1 MGDYEPQWS
10 AEEQTMI
17 DMMVMKGYG
26 VVPVIKREFTIIN
39 LYTPD
44 GSNHPLLFR
53 DDTEYGA
60 IRKVFKFVCE
70 GKGSKYA

>member
-1 MGDYEPQWS
+1 MAYYYDPQWS

-17 DMMVMKGYG
+17 DLIEIKGCAI
-26 VVPVIKREFTIIN
+26 VPKIAEEYTVIQ
-39 LYTPD
+39 LYFPD
-44 GSNHPLLFR
+44 NDTPLLFR

-60 IRKVFKFVCE
+60 IRKVFKYVTD

>member
-1 MGDYEPQWS
+1 MGYYEPQWS

-17 DMMVMKGYG
+17 DMMVLRGFG
-26 VVPVIKREFTIIN
+26 VVPIINREFTVIN

-44 GSNHPLLFR
+44 NTQPLLFR

-60 IRKVFKFVCE
+60 IRKVFKFVCD

>member
-26 VVPVIKREFTIIN
+26 VVPIINREFTVIN

-44 GSNHPLLFR
+44 GNTQPLLFR

-60 IRKVFKFVCE
+60 IRKVFKFVCD

>member
-1 MGDYEPQWS
+1 MGYYEPRWS

-17 DMMVMKGYG
+17 DMMLMKGYG
-26 VVPVIKREFTIIN
+26 VVPIINREFTVIN

-44 GSNHPLLFR
+44 GNTQPLLFR

-60 IRKVFKFVCE
+60 IRKVFKFAMD

>member
-1 MGDYEPQWS
+1 MGYYEPSWS

-17 DMMVMKGYG
+17 DMLELRGFG
-26 VVPVIKREFTIIN
+26 VGADINREYTIIH
-39 LYTPD
+39 LYTPNN
-44 GSNHPLLFR
+44 SQPLLFR

-60 IRKVFKFVCE
+60 IRKAFKFVSD

>member
-1 MGDYEPQWS
+1 MGEYEPRWS
-10 AEEQTMI
+10 DEEQA
-17 DMMVMKGYG
+17 MVDLIKLAGYG
-26 VVPVIKREFTIIN
+26 VVPIINREFTVIN

-44 GSNHPLLFR
+44 NSQPLLFR

-60 IRKVFKFVCE
+60 IRKVFKFVTD

>member
-1 MGDYEPQWS
+1 MGQYEPQWS

-26 VVPVIKREFTIIN
+26 VVPNINREFTTIC

-44 GSNHPLLFR
+44 GNTQPLVFR